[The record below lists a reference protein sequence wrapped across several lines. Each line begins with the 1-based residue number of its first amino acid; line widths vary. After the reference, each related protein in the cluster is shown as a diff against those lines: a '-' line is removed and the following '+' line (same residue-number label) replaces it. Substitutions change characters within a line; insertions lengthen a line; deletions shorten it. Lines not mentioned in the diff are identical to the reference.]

1 MMSTNRRTNGPT
13 NHVFEHPAKEA
24 ETSAILKNKGG
35 DSIAIQ
41 AIATTT
47 GRDSAPS
54 TARRLSRLQLGALK
68 ERLSERDLLS
78 LQAIQKY
85 RFINS
90 GQIQELYYTNG
101 STEAANV
108 RATNKAMKK
117 LRDYGLIKPLER
129 RIGGVR
135 AGSSALVWHL
145 TEPGERLLNL
155 ESPKDRPRKR
165 FEEPSQAFLAHTLAV
180 TDYAKRLT
188 TFCREQPQLSI
199 ATLEPEPACWRPY
212 TADGKTQY
220 LKPDLYAVLSSGEFE
235 YQFYFEID
243 LGTEPMPKLMKK
255 CQTYLDYYYS
265 GEDQKKSGLF
275 PLVVWVVPD
284 EGRKQK
290 LTEKI
295 EENFSNKAQI
305 FKTKLAEDNPQELLL

>member
-1 MMSTNRRTNGPT
+1 MPTNRRTNGPT
-13 NHVFEHPAKEA
+13 NRAAEHSAKGAKASEVQK
-24 ETSAILKNKGG
+24 IKGG
-35 DSIAIQ
+35 DSIAIP
-41 AIATTT
+41 AIVTPPGEA
-47 GRDSAPS
+47 GARP
-54 TARRLSRLQLGALK
+54 TARRLSRLQLAALR
-68 ERLSERDLLS
+68 ERLSERDLLV

-85 RFINS
+85 RFVSS
-90 GQIQELYYTNG
+90 GHVQELYFING
-101 STEAANV
+101 STQAANV
-108 RATNKAMKK
+108 RAANKALKK
-117 LRDYGLIKPLER
+117 LRDYGLLKPLER
-129 RIGGVR
+129 RIGGVQ
-135 AGSSALVWHL
+135 AGSTALTWHL
-145 TEPGERLLNL
+145 TEPGERLLGL
-155 ESPKDRPRKR
+155 DGPKDHPRKR
-165 FEEPSQAFLAHTLAV
+165 FEEPSRNFLAHTLSVVEYAV
-180 TDYAKRLT
+180 KLV
-188 TFCREQPQLSI
+188 TFCRKQNDMSVVTI
-199 ATLEPEPACWRPY
+199 APEPECWRSY
-212 TADGKTQY
+212 SISGKTLF

-255 CQTYLDYYYS
+255 CQAYLDYYYS